1 MEQQHLPRRLVWL
14 FQYCVEINQG
24 ELMMAIESHLATL
37 EKKHGALEQEISDA
51 LASPAMDDLHV
62 ASLKRKKL
70 MLKDQIEKLRSQVTR
85 H

>member
-1 MEQQHLPRRLVWL
+1 
-14 FQYCVEINQG
+14 
-24 ELMMAIESHLATL
+24 MMAIEPHLATL
-37 EKKHGALEQEISDA
+37 EKTHGALQQEISEA

>member
-1 MEQQHLPRRLVWL
+1 MLPR
-14 FQYCVEINQG
+14 
-24 ELMMAIESHLATL
+24 S
-37 EKKHGALEQEISDA
+37 KKHGALEQEISEA
-51 LASPAMDDLHV
+51 IASPAMDDLHV